1 MDAKL
6 VSMLKQPIRFPTK
19 VMGTD
24 VVKNNVV
31 LSNDAAVSHLSSTVP
46 SLFDKGDNNATI
58 AIKRLY
64 DSCMREGN
72 WYYY

>member
-6 VSMLKQPIRFPTK
+6 VSMLKEPIRFPTNI
-19 VMGTD
+19 MGTD
-24 VVKNNVV
+24 VVKNNVG
-31 LSNDAAVSHLSSTVP
+31 LSNDAAVSHLSSAVP
-46 SLFDKGDNNATI
+46 SVVAKGDNNATI

-72 WYYY
+72 